1 MKAIT
6 LAVAAVTAVACF
18 TGCANLRTR
27 TAPAKACLT
36 NPCGGFGPC
45 QTGACAPQMPPPQM
59 MPPPPPQYAPPT
71 LEK

>member
-6 LAVAAVTAVACF
+6 LALVAMAAVASL

-27 TAPAKACLT
+27 SAPAKACLT

-45 QTGACAPQMPPPQM
+45 QQATCAPQMQQQM
-59 MPPPPPQYAPPT
+59 MPPPPPPYYPQT
-71 LEK
+71 EK

>member
-6 LAVAAVTAVACF
+6 LAVAVVAAVASL

-27 TAPAKACLT
+27 SAPAKACLT

-45 QTGACAPQMPPPQM
+45 QAAAPCQPPM
-59 MPPPPPQYAPPT
+59 MPPPPPYMPPPT

>member
-6 LAVAAVTAVACF
+6 LALVAVAAAVSM

-27 TAPAKACLT
+27 SAPAKACLT
-36 NPCGGFGPC
+36 NPCGGFGVCPPA
-45 QTGACAPQMPPPQM
+45 TCAAPMQQQMM
-59 MPPPPPQYAPPT
+59 MPPPPPPPYRT

>member
-6 LAVAAVTAVACF
+6 LALAVAAAVVSL

-27 TAPAKACLT
+27 SAPAKACLT

-45 QTGACAPQMPPPQM
+45 QQPCAPQMPPQM
-59 MPPPPPQYAPPT
+59 QMPPPPMAPPT

>member
-6 LAVAAVTAVACF
+6 LALVAVAAAVAM

-27 TAPAKACLT
+27 SAPAKACLT
-36 NPCGGFGPC
+36 NPCGGFGVCPPA
-45 QTGACAPQMPPPQM
+45 TCAPAGPQQL
-59 MPPPPPQYAPPT
+59 PPPPPPPFRQ

>member
-6 LAVAAVTAVACF
+6 LAVAVVMATACF

-36 NPCGGFGPC
+36 NACGGFGPC
-45 QTGACAPQMPPPQM
+45 QSACAPAPMPM
-59 MPPPPPQYAPPT
+59 MPPPPPQYAGPT

>member
-6 LAVAAVTAVACF
+6 LAMVAVAAMVCV

-27 TAPAKACLT
+27 SAPAKACLT

-45 QTGACAPQMPPPQM
+45 QPCGPGPQQM
-59 MPPPPPQYAPPT
+59 MPPPPQQYPT

>member
-1 MKAIT
+1 MKAMT
-6 LAVAAVTAVACF
+6 LAVAAVMAMACF
-18 TGCANLRTR
+18 SGCANLRTR

-45 QTGACAPQMPPPQM
+45 ATGAPCAPPMPQL
-59 MPPPPPQYAPPT
+59 PPPPPQYPAPT

>member
-6 LAVAAVTAVACF
+6 LAVAVVVAAASF

-27 TAPAKACLT
+27 SAPAKACLT
-36 NPCGGFGPC
+36 NPCGGFAPC
-45 QTGACAPQMPPPQM
+45 QAPCAPQL
-59 MPPPPPQYAPPT
+59 PPPPPPPYLPPPT

>member
-6 LAVAAVTAVACF
+6 LALAVVAAVSTL
-18 TGCANLRTR
+18 TGCSNLRTR
-27 TAPAKACLT
+27 SAPAQACLT

-45 QTGACAPQMPPPQM
+45 QGAVCAPQMPPQQM
-59 MPPPPPQYAPPT
+59 MPPPPFMPPPT

>member
-6 LAVAAVTAVACF
+6 LALAVVATVASL

-27 TAPAKACLT
+27 SAPARACLT

-45 QTGACAPQMPPPQM
+45 QQASCAPQMPPQQM
-59 MPPPPPQYAPPT
+59 MPPPPPSYPQQT
-71 LEK
+71 EK

>member
-1 MKAIT
+1 MKAMT
-6 LAVAAVTAVACF
+6 LALAVVAAVISL

-27 TAPAKACLT
+27 SAPAKACLT

-45 QTGACAPQMPPPQM
+45 AQATCAPQMPPQ
-59 MPPPPPQYAPPT
+59 MPPPPPMMPPPT